1 MLAAGSP
8 PQEKFLAR
16 GRERSVGGEPAKSK
30 KVCKSGNCADC
41 TQRAAVKKREAIERK
56 ARYRA
61 ASKAADDHSNQ
72 AKNTKAR
79 QEKRAVM
86 KTAGNHGEQ
95 AKDTKARQKK
105 RAVMKATS
113 TTTARVGVASRR

>member
-16 GRERSVGGEPAKSK
+16 GRKRSVGGEPAKNT
-30 KVCKSGNCADC
+30 KVCKCGNCADC
-41 TQRAAVKKREAIERK
+41 TQRAAVKKREAMERK

-61 ASKAADDHSNQ
+61 AKIAAGDHSEQ

-79 QEKRAVM
+79 QKKRMAN
-86 KTAGNHGEQ
+86 KAAGDHSDQ
-95 AKDTKARQKK
+95 AKNTKARQKK
-105 RAVMKATS
+105 RAANKAAGDHSAPKT
-113 TTTARVGVASRR
+113 GIQP